1 MPARST
7 YPWPTFLDVLTA
19 YQNCCAGKSRS
30 LHQSKFESHLGENI
44 SSLTNEIHQRTY
56 KPLNSVC
63 FVVTHPKPREIFAAR
78 FRDRIVHHLIV
89 SELSKIWEKKFS
101 HFSFACRKNKG
112 THGAIRELQKQARR
126 MSQGG
131 RKEVY
136 ALQLDVASF
145 FVSIDRAIL
154 KNLMLKKATNPQL
167 RWLIVNLFDHDARI
181 KVQKQS
187 PPDLFN
193 LIPDSKSWF
202 HRPAQQGVPIG
213 NLTSQF
219 GANLYLNDLDQQI
232 VRILKPNGYLRYMD
246 DFTLLDTDPEKL
258 KTMIEPI
265 DSWLLTNRKQTL
277 NSRKTTLKSLKDGI
291 EYLGY
296 KIKQTYCPQNPAK
309 LFLMPN
315 KKWDFLQDLREIEM
329 HDIPSPN
336 RLHPL
341 APTLNYSIA
350 QKRLASINA
359 RLGLQKHA
367 QSYRFRA
374 QSLETLL
381 KSITK
386 NSELPPEHSL
396 QWETIKIKKDFTSVK
411 IR

>member
-1 MPARST
+1 MQTCST
-7 YPWPTFLDVLTA
+7 KPWPTFLDVLTA
-19 YQNCCAGKSRS
+19 YQNCCSGKLRS
-30 LHQSKFESHLGENI
+30 LHQSRFESPLGESI
-44 SSLTNEIHQRTY
+44 SKLETEICQKTY

-89 SELSKIWEKKFS
+89 SELSKIWENKFS

-126 MSQGG
+126 ISQGG

-145 FVSIDRAIL
+145 FVTIDRSIL

-167 RWLIVNLFDHDARI
+167 RWLIVNLFDHDARV

-187 PPDLFN
+187 RSDLFK
-193 LIPDSKSWF
+193 LILDSKSWF
-202 HRPAQQGVPIG
+202 HRPTQQGVPIG

-219 GANLYLNDLDQQI
+219 GANLYLNDLDHHI
-232 VRILKPNGYLRYMD
+232 VRILKPDGYLRYMD
-246 DFTLLDTDPEKL
+246 
-258 KTMIEPI
+258 
-265 DSWLLTNRKQTL
+265 
-277 NSRKTTLKSLKDGI
+277 
-291 EYLGY
+291 
-296 KIKQTYCPQNPAK
+296 CPQNPAK
-309 LFLMPN
+309 LFLMPT

-329 HDIPSPN
+329 HDIPCPN

-367 QSYRFRA
+367 QSYQFRK
-374 QSLETLL
+374 QSLEKLVDTV
-381 KSITK
+381 TE
-386 NSELPPEHSL
+386 NSELPPEHTL
-396 QWETIKIKKDFTSVK
+396 QWEPIKIKKDFTSVK